1 MIRLEGVG
9 YRYPKA
15 PEDAFALRGLDME
28 ITDGS
33 FTAILGANASGK
45 STLAKLLNALILP
58 TEGRISVDGIV
69 IDSASKPDASVLGR
83 IRCTVGMVFQNPE
96 NQMIGD
102 TVCSE
107 VAFGPENLGLP
118 TSEIRSRVEEAL
130 CLMGLKELE
139 NRNPS
144 ELSGGQLQKLAI
156 AGALAL
162 KSRYIVLDE
171 SLCML
176 DRDSKAEVLDVLKR
190 LNEEEKIGIILITHD
205 RRDCEGADRILVLE
219 KGKLKQC

>member
-9 YRYPKA
+9 YSYPDA
-15 PEDAFALRGLDME
+15 PSVSVLRNLDLE
-28 ITDGS
+28 IADGS
-33 FTAILGANASGK
+33 FTAILGPNASGK

-58 TEGRISVDGIV
+58 TEGSVSIDGITV
-69 IDSASKPDASVLGR
+69 RPDAETLKKV
-83 IRCTVGMVFQNPE
+83 RCAVGMVFQNPE

-102 TVCSE
+102 TVESE

-118 TSEIRSRVEEAL
+118 TEEIRKRVDEAL
-130 CLMGLKELE
+130 GLMGLQDCRK
-139 NRNPS
+139 RNPS
-144 ELSGGQLQKLAI
+144 ELSGGQLQKLAV

-176 DRDSKAEVLDVLKR
+176 DRRSKAEVLEALMR
-190 LNEEEKIGIILITHD
+190 LNKEQNLSIILITHD
-205 RRDCEGADRILVLE
+205 RSDCTGAERIYELE
-219 KGKLKQC
+219 KPC

>member
-9 YRYPKA
+9 YSYPDA
-15 PEDAFALRGLDME
+15 PSVSVLRNLDLE
-28 ITDGS
+28 IADGS
-33 FTAILGANASGK
+33 FTAILGPNTSGK

-58 TEGRISVDGIV
+58 TEGSVSIDGITV
-69 IDSASKPDASVLGR
+69 RPDAETLKKV
-83 IRCTVGMVFQNPE
+83 RCAVGMVFQNPE

-102 TVCSE
+102 TVESE

-118 TSEIRSRVEEAL
+118 TEEIRKRVDEAL
-130 CLMGLKELE
+130 GLMGLQDCRK
-139 NRNPS
+139 RNPS
-144 ELSGGQLQKLAI
+144 ELSGGQLQKLAV

-176 DRDSKAEVLDVLKR
+176 DRQSKAEVLEALMR
-190 LNEEEKIGIILITHD
+190 LNKEQNLSIILITHD
-205 RRDCEGADRILVLE
+205 RSDCTGAERIYELE
-219 KGKLKQC
+219 KPC

>member
-9 YRYPKA
+9 YSYPDA
-15 PEDAFALRGLDME
+15 PSVSVLRNLDLE
-28 ITDGS
+28 IADGS
-33 FTAILGANASGK
+33 FTAILGPNASGK

-58 TEGRISVDGIV
+58 TEGSVSIDGITV
-69 IDSASKPDASVLGR
+69 RPDAETLKKV
-83 IRCTVGMVFQNPE
+83 RCAVGMVFQNPE

-102 TVCSE
+102 TVESE

-118 TSEIRSRVEEAL
+118 TEEIRKRVDEAL
-130 CLMGLKELE
+130 GLMGLQDCRK
-139 NRNPS
+139 RNPS
-144 ELSGGQLQKLAI
+144 ELSGGQLQKLAV

-176 DRDSKAEVLDVLKR
+176 DRQSKAEVLEALMR
-190 LNEEEKIGIILITHD
+190 LNKEQNLSIILITHD
-205 RRDCEGADRILVLE
+205 RSDCTGAERIYELE
-219 KGKLKQC
+219 KPC

>member
-9 YRYPKA
+9 YSYPDA
-15 PEDAFALRGLDME
+15 PSVSVLRNLDLE
-28 ITDGS
+28 IADGS
-33 FTAILGANASGK
+33 FTAILGPNASGK

-58 TEGRISVDGIV
+58 TEGSVSIDGITV
-69 IDSASKPDASVLGR
+69 RPDAETLKKA
-83 IRCTVGMVFQNPE
+83 RCAVGMVFQNPE

-102 TVCSE
+102 TVESE

-118 TSEIRSRVEEAL
+118 TEEIRKRVDEAL
-130 CLMGLKELE
+130 GLMGLQDCRK
-139 NRNPS
+139 RNPS
-144 ELSGGQLQKLAI
+144 ELSGGQLQKLAV

-176 DRDSKAEVLDVLKR
+176 DRQSKAEVLEALMR
-190 LNEEEKIGIILITHD
+190 LNKEQNLSIILITHD
-205 RRDCEGADRILVLE
+205 RSDCTGAERIYELE
-219 KGKLKQC
+219 KPC

>member
-9 YRYPKA
+9 YSYPDA
-15 PEDAFALRGLDME
+15 PSVSVLRNLDLE
-28 ITDGS
+28 IADGS
-33 FTAILGANASGK
+33 FTAILGPNTSGK

-58 TEGRISVDGIV
+58 TEGSVSIDGITV
-69 IDSASKPDASVLGR
+69 RPDAETLKKA
-83 IRCTVGMVFQNPE
+83 RCAVGLVFQNPE

-102 TVCSE
+102 TVESE

-118 TSEIRSRVEEAL
+118 TEEIRKRVDEAL
-130 CLMGLKELE
+130 GLMGLQDCRK
-139 NRNPS
+139 RNPS
-144 ELSGGQLQKLAI
+144 ELSGGQLQKLAV

-176 DRDSKAEVLDVLKR
+176 DRQSKAEVLEALMR
-190 LNEEEKIGIILITHD
+190 LNKEQNLSIILITHD
-205 RRDCEGADRILVLE
+205 RSDCTGAERIYELE
-219 KGKLKQC
+219 KPC